1 MLVSSSLCE
10 SLSAW
15 TAVQGE
21 WRGKTQSRHEISY
34 VISHASQC
42 EVQSTTR
49 MLARFNSETFK
60 PGWTQAFWAL
70 VPNRQSMLKNT
81 EYQPTLNIQN
91 IQLLHQCIVV
101 PVLRLQLQENA
112 FPPKT
117 SLPFFFLLVGL
128 KFISSRVN
136 CACQHCKFYPL
147 PLSTNTSFLSSFTA
161 LQTCGCSMV
170 RKFILL
176 QQVVKGLH
184 KESWANTTFFT
195 AMFKMAITSYCFCS
209 SFCVGL
215 ER

>member
-1 MLVSSSLCE
+1 MNSSLLGTGPKSTEHVEKHRMPANIEYPEHPTATPVHSCA
-10 SLSAW
+10 SAE
-15 TAVQGE
+15 TTTP
-21 WRGKTQSRHEISY
+21 RKCISSKD
-34 VISHASQC
+34 I
-42 EVQSTTR
+42 
-49 MLARFNSETFK
+49 LA
-60 PGWTQAFWAL
+60 
-70 VPNRQSMLKNT
+70 
-81 EYQPTLNIQN
+81 
-91 IQLLHQCIVV
+91 
-101 PVLRLQLQENA
+101 
-112 FPPKT
+112 
-117 SLPFFFLLVGL
+117 FFFLLVGL
-128 KFISSRVN
+128 RFISSRVN